1 MDADHQHDPALLPRL
16 LAELEAGADVAV
28 ASRFAPGGS
37 VAGLAS
43 AARERG
49 SRLANAL
56 ARRLTGV
63 ALTDPMSGFFLTRA
77 ETVRALAPRLSGVG
91 FKLLLDILATADRP
105 LAVRE
110 LPLRLAPR
118 RAGESK
124 LDRAVALDFLVGL
137 YDRAFGRLLPTRFAL
152 FGTVGALGV
161 GVHLAAVAL
170 LHLAAGQGF
179 ALATIIAT
187 LVAMTFNFWLNNWLT
202 YRDRRLTGARAWATG
217 WAGFVAACSIGALA
231 NVAVASL
238 LEARGLWW
246 LIASLAGIIVG
257 AVWNFALSSR
267 FVWGR
272 Y

>member
-1 MDADHQHDPALLPRL
+1 
-16 LAELEAGADVAV
+16 
-28 ASRFAPGGS
+28 
-37 VAGLAS
+37 
-43 AARERG
+43 
-49 SRLANAL
+49 
-56 ARRLTGV
+56 
-63 ALTDPMSGFFLTRA
+63 MSGFFLARA

-170 LHLAAGQGF
+170 LHLAAGQPF

-202 YRDRRLTGARAWATG
+202 YRDRRLIGARAWATG

-231 NVAVASL
+231 NVAVSTL

-246 LIASLAGIIVG
+246 LGASLAGIIVG

-267 FVWGR
+267 FVWDR